1 MTKKKEEIRSHHGH
15 LWIRYCLSF
24 WDMMCYNVGVV
35 VVFNCLI
42 LTLSRR
48 KHLDS
53 LEGIDESEKIAIAF
67 MLATWLP
74 QVRGKFLSL
83 TDITSSVSLQ
93 Q

>member
-1 MTKKKEEIRSHHGH
+1 
-15 LWIRYCLSF
+15 
-24 WDMMCYNVGVV
+24 MCYNVG

-48 KHLDS
+48 EHLDS
-53 LEGIDESEKIAIAF
+53 LEGIDERENIALAF
-67 MLATWLP
+67 MLTTWLP

-83 TDITSSVSLQ
+83 TDTTSSVSLQ